1 VQVSPS
7 HPINHGDW
15 TPQPVTLI
23 PPFAT
28 PCVLVSNVLNG
39 VIKVAHNCD
48 VQAVLLPEEYRN
60 CDVQAVLLPEEYRL
74 FKN

>member
-1 VQVSPS
+1 MCAEGGGGQYLVQVSPS

-48 VQAVLLPEEYRN
+48 VQAVLLPEEYR
-60 CDVQAVLLPEEYRL
+60 L